1 MWLIKEARTEMNDQC
16 CVTLFLRT
24 TSVSPICLHV
34 FPLPKSW
41 AWNQFEKVDNH
52 PSAISQD
59 DPDFKYYILCVISMN
74 GSEIPVFHHPNSLFC
89 PGNRTKVYVRPQAP
103 GFGKGSYMY
112 PKNVGITRAWG
123 LWMNGPLSRI
133 VSQVW
138 AGSSQGRE
146 SPHMSSASRHFG
158 IGQPSETMAY
168 AQPHTEHLSKCQ
180 PLIKPP
186 GPSPHSP
193 TKLSSPL
200 EMTLW
205 PDPCQI

>member
-103 GFGKGSYMY
+103 GFGKEVTCTLRMWASPEPEGCE
-112 PKNVGITRAWG
+112 
-123 LWMNGPLSRI
+123 WMALSR
-133 VSQVW
+133 
-138 AGSSQGRE
+138 E
-146 SPHMSSASRHFG
+146 
-158 IGQPSETMAY
+158 
-168 AQPHTEHLSKCQ
+168 
-180 PLIKPP
+180 
-186 GPSPHSP
+186 
-193 TKLSSPL
+193 SSPKSEQVPPKGVKVHIWVLPPDVL
-200 EMTLW
+200 E
-205 PDPCQI
+205 